1 MSEFEKLMLWGAI
14 AIAMIYLIGPSAV
27 RRITKAVA
35 EWLAVVLVLIWVF
48 QGSVLA
54 Y

>member
-1 MSEFEKLMLWGAI
+1 MTELEKLMLWAAAAI
-14 AIAMIYLIGPSAV
+14 AVTYLIGPSAV
-27 RRITKAVA
+27 WRITKAVA
-35 EWLAVVLVLIWVF
+35 EWLAVILVLIWGF

>member
-1 MSEFEKLMLWGAI
+1 MSELEKLLLWAAAAI
-14 AIAMIYLIGPSAV
+14 AVIYLIGSSAV

-35 EWLAVVLVLIWVF
+35 QWLAVILVLIWGF
-48 QGSVLA
+48 QGSILA

>member
-1 MSEFEKLMLWGAI
+1 MSEYDKLIICAAAAI
-14 AIAMIYLIGPSAV
+14 ALIYLIVPSAV
-27 RRITKAVA
+27 WRITKAVA
-35 EWLAVVLVLIWVF
+35 EWLAVILVLIWGF